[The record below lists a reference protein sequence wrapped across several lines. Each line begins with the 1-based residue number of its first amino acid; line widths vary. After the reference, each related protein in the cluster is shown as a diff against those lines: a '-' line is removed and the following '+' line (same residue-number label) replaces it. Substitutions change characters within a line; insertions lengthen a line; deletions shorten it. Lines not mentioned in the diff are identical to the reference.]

1 MLCFWEMTDASAKA
15 RIINNGENETESD
28 LLWLVDEASPDEVE
42 NVDIIDLEGDMWF
55 VHSVAL
61 GFSASA
67 KQDERDFPTTRM

>member
-1 MLCFWEMTDASAKA
+1 MTDASAKA

-61 GFSASA
+61 GFSVSA
-67 KQDERDFPTTRM
+67 KQDERGFPTTRM